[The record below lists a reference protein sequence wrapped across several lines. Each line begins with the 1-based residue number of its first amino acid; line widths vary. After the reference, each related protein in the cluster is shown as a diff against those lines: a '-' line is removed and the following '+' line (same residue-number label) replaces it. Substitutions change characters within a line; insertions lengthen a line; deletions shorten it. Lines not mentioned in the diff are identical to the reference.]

1 MANKTVRKK
10 SKKTRSIVTH
20 GQVHIKAAF
29 NNTIVS
35 VTNEKGAVLTWATG

>member
-1 MANKTVRKK
+1 MAKTIRKK
-10 SKKTRSIVTH
+10 SKKTRSIVPH

-29 NNTIVS
+29 NNTIIS